1 MEDMAV
7 VMDIVEEDIAA
18 VLDIVEEEIVDKEDI
33 QNIVVGEK
41 ILIVEEDIVVDKVD
55 IVAKHMLV
63 GIEVDFEMMI
73 DNLNLKVL
81 HHPLSILFFMLFDY
95 FLQIRF

>member
-1 MEDMAV
+1 MAV

-18 VLDIVEEEIVDKEDI
+18 LLDIVEEEIVDKEDI
-33 QNIVVGEK
+33 QNIVVGEE
-41 ILIVEEDIVVDKVD
+41 ILVDKVD
-55 IVAKHMLV
+55 IMAEHMLV

-73 DNLNLKVL
+73 DNLNLKVF
-81 HHPLSILFFMLFDY
+81 HHPLSILFSMLFVY

>member
-1 MEDMAV
+1 MAV
-7 VMDIVEEDIAA
+7 VMDIAEEDIAA
-18 VLDIVEEEIVDKEDI
+18 VVDIVEEQILDKEDI
-33 QNIVVGEK
+33 QNIVVGEE
-41 ILIVEEDIVVDKVD
+41 ILVDKVDIVVDKVD
-55 IVAKHMLV
+55 NVAEHMLV
-63 GIEVDFEMMI
+63 GVEVDFKMMI